1 MVLIGLNIKGY
12 CQLKVYEDNRVKIF
26 GDRST
31 DDFNKDLTLQ
41 IYGKYGD
48 YLTNGKIG
56 FGDYGES
63 RPMGLTKRVFIG
75 ELGTDYDSDRFEMCG
90 SRGLYITWGQGYEYN
105 NIIAKL
111 DFQTKTL
118 PGNIIIDNSNFR
130 FNTDIYAYGL
140 ILNSDERFKEDI
152 KLLNESYIKLV
163 ELKPVSYNLKPDK
176 AFHFPENYAPENEK
190 ERQDLEG
197 LSIARE
203 KIKVLEKER
212 FGFVAQD
219 LEKLIPEL
227 VFMEGED
234 LYVDYLGL
242 LPILVETIKK
252 QQKQIA
258 SLTVLLKQ

>member
-1 MVLIGLNIKGY
+1 M
-12 CQLKVYEDNRVKIF
+12 
-26 GDRST
+26 
-31 DDFNKDLTLQ
+31 
-41 IYGKYGD
+41 
-48 YLTNGKIG
+48 
-56 FGDYGES
+56 
-63 RPMGLTKRVFIG
+63 
-75 ELGTDYDSDRFEMCG
+75 
-90 SRGLYITWGQGYEYN
+90 
-105 NIIAKL
+105 
-111 DFQTKTL
+111 
-118 PGNIIIDNSNFR
+118 
-130 FNTDIYAYGL
+130 
-140 ILNSDERFKEDI
+140 
-152 KLLNESYIKLV
+152 
-163 ELKPVSYNLKPDK
+163 
-176 AFHFPENYAPENEK
+176 
-190 ERQDLEG
+190 EG